1 MFTGIWLSSYKC
13 LCCVFTNGESSNTQS
28 AKKFDFKAEFFLV
41 PSGGQSRM
49 AQNLDPSTGQDQPPG
64 SQVVAVGTPLL
75 TGALPGTAHQG
86 SVMVRWGVTK

>member
-1 MFTGIWLSSYKC
+1 MSLWCFHKWR
-13 LCCVFTNGESSNTQS
+13 
-28 AKKFDFKAEFFLV
+28 KAQIHTVLKNLILKLFFLV

-86 SVMVRWGVTK
+86 SVMVSLGETME